1 MTIRVEGNTVYVD
14 NFAEAFEAAAKYP
27 EVVNVVFNN
36 QADYFVAAKLAKA
49 FNLK

>member
-1 MTIRVEGNTVYVD
+1 MAIRLEGNTAYVD
-14 NFAEAFEAAAKYP
+14 SFAEAFEAAAKYP
-27 EVVNVVFNN
+27 EVEDVVFNN